1 MKNEI
6 INEKCY
12 LNVLRVN
19 VYDLEELT
27 VTIHLSLVPIAA
39 SAHRQ
44 SQQIRVVCVGP
55 VLFIQLKINAFCNN
69 SRPRQHISMKILSK
83 RRRKEKRKRKT

>member
-1 MKNEI
+1 MENEI

-19 VYDLEELT
+19 VYDLEELA

-44 SQQIRVVCVGP
+44 SR
-55 VLFIQLKINAFCNN
+55 
-69 SRPRQHISMKILSK
+69 
-83 RRRKEKRKRKT
+83 